1 MNDFKTRRDSILQV
15 FSQAKDDLEKLNSD
29 IDYEIEQNNQMV
41 DDLQKRNEELAQMK
55 KNNVSSIK
63 SFSKFFQ

>member
-29 IDYEIEQNNQMV
+29 IDHEIELNNQMV
-41 DDLQKRNEELAQMK
+41 GDLQKRNDELAQMK

>member
-1 MNDFKTRRDSILQV
+1 MNDFKTRRNSILQV

-41 DDLQKRNEELAQMK
+41 GDLQKRNEELAQMK

>member
-29 IDYEIEQNNQMV
+29 IDHEIEQNNQMV
-41 DDLQKRNEELAQMK
+41 GDLQKRNEELAQMK
-55 KNNVSSIK
+55 KNNISSIK

>member
-29 IDYEIEQNNQMV
+29 IDYEIEQNNQMRCV
-41 DDLQKRNEELAQMK
+41 
-55 KNNVSSIK
+55 
-63 SFSKFFQ
+63 

>member
-1 MNDFKTRRDSILQV
+1 MNDFKTRRDRYLQV

-41 DDLQKRNEELAQMK
+41 GDLQKRNDELAQMK

>member
-29 IDYEIEQNNQMV
+29 IDHEIEQNNQMV
-41 DDLQKRNEELAQMK
+41 GDLQKRNDELAQMK
-55 KNNVSSIK
+55 KNNVSFIK

>member
-15 FSQAKDDLEKLNSD
+15 FSQAKDDLEKLNSG
-29 IDYEIEQNNQMV
+29 IDHEIEQNNQMV
-41 DDLQKRNEELAQMK
+41 GDLQKRNDELAQMK

>member
-15 FSQAKDDLEKLNSD
+15 LSQAKDDLEKLNSD

-41 DDLQKRNEELAQMK
+41 GDLQKRNEELAQMK

>member
-1 MNDFKTRRDSILQV
+1 MNDFKTRPDSILQV

-29 IDYEIEQNNQMV
+29 IDHEIEQNNQMV
-41 DDLQKRNEELAQMK
+41 GDLQKRNDELAQMK

>member
-1 MNDFKTRRDSILQV
+1 MNDFKTRRDSILQA

-41 DDLQKRNEELAQMK
+41 GDLQKRNDELAQMK

>member
-29 IDYEIEQNNQMV
+29 IDHEIEQNNQMV
-41 DDLQKRNEELAQMK
+41 GDLQNRNDELAQMK
-55 KNNVSSIK
+55 KNNVSFIK

>member
-41 DDLQKRNEELAQMK
+41 GDLQKRNEELAHMK

>member
-41 DDLQKRNEELAQMK
+41 GDLQKRNEELAQMK
-55 KNNVSSIK
+55 KNNVSSTK

>member
-41 DDLQKRNEELAQMK
+41 DDLQKRNDELAQMK
-55 KNNVSSIK
+55 KNNVSTIK

>member
-29 IDYEIEQNNQMV
+29 IDHEIEQNNQMV
-41 DDLQKRNEELAQMK
+41 GDLQKRNDELAQMK
-55 KNNVSSIK
+55 KDNVSSIK

>member
-29 IDYEIEQNNQMV
+29 K
-41 DDLQKRNEELAQMK
+41 LKSKK
-55 KNNVSSIK
+55 KNERNNLKNQI
-63 SFSKFFQ
+63 

>member
-41 DDLQKRNEELAQMK
+41 GDLQKRNDELAQMK

-63 SFSKFFQ
+63 SFSKFFK

>member
-29 IDYEIEQNNQMV
+29 IDHEIEQNNQMV
-41 DDLQKRNEELAQMK
+41 GDLQKRNDELAQMK
-55 KNNVSSIK
+55 KNNVSPIK

>member
-29 IDYEIEQNNQMV
+29 IYYEIEQNNQMV
-41 DDLQKRNEELAQMK
+41 GDLQKRNEELAQMK

>member
-41 DDLQKRNEELAQMK
+41 GDLQKRNDELAQMK
-55 KNNVSSIK
+55 KKNVSSIK

>member
-29 IDYEIEQNNQMV
+29 IDHEIEQNNQMV
-41 DDLQKRNEELAQMK
+41 GDLQKRNEELAQMK

>member
-15 FSQAKDDLEKLNSD
+15 FSHAKDDLEKLNSD

-41 DDLQKRNEELAQMK
+41 GDLQKRNEGLAQMK

>member
-1 MNDFKTRRDSILQV
+1 MNDFKTRRDNILQV

-29 IDYEIEQNNQMV
+29 IDYEIEQNDQMV
-41 DDLQKRNEELAQMK
+41 GDLQKRNEELAQMK

>member
-41 DDLQKRNEELAQMK
+41 CDLQKRNDELAQMK

>member
-29 IDYEIEQNNQMV
+29 IDHEIEQNYQMV
-41 DDLQKRNEELAQMK
+41 GDLQKRNDELAQMK

>member
-15 FSQAKDDLEKLNSD
+15 FSQAKDDLEKLDSD

-41 DDLQKRNEELAQMK
+41 DDLQKRNDELAQMK

>member
-15 FSQAKDDLEKLNSD
+15 FSHAKDDLEKLNSD

-41 DDLQKRNEELAQMK
+41 GDLQKRNDGLAQMK

>member
-29 IDYEIEQNNQMV
+29 IDHEIEQNNQMV
-41 DDLQKRNEELAQMK
+41 GDLQKRNDELAQMK
-55 KNNVSSIK
+55 KNNVSYIK

>member
-29 IDYEIEQNNQMV
+29 IDHEIEQNNQMV
-41 DDLQKRNEELAQMK
+41 GDLQKRNDELAQMK
-55 KNNVSSIK
+55 KNYVSSIK

>member
-29 IDYEIEQNNQMV
+29 INYEIEQNNQMV
-41 DDLQKRNEELAQMK
+41 GDLQKRNDELAQMK
-55 KNNVSSIK
+55 KNNVNSIK

>member
-29 IDYEIEQNNQMV
+29 IDHEIEQNNQMV
-41 DDLQKRNEELAQMK
+41 GDLQKRNDELTQMK

>member
-29 IDYEIEQNNQMV
+29 IDNEIEQNNQLV
-41 DDLQKRNEELAQMK
+41 ADLQAKNVELAQMK
-55 KNNVSSIK
+55 KDNAGSIK
-63 SFSKFFQ
+63 TFSKFFQ

>member
-29 IDYEIEQNNQMV
+29 IDHEIEQNNQMV
-41 DDLQKRNEELAQMK
+41 GDLQKRNDELAQMK
-55 KNNVSSIK
+55 KNNVRSIK

>member
-41 DDLQKRNEELAQMK
+41 GDLQKRNGELAQMK

>member
-29 IDYEIEQNNQMV
+29 IDYEIELNNQMV
-41 DDLQKRNEELAQMK
+41 GDLQKRNDELAQMK

>member
-1 MNDFKTRRDSILQV
+1 MNDFKTRRDNILQV

-29 IDYEIEQNNQMV
+29 IDYEIELNNQMV
-41 DDLQKRNEELAQMK
+41 GDLQKRNDELAQMK

>member
-41 DDLQKRNEELAQMK
+41 GDLQKRNEELSQMK
-55 KNNVSSIK
+55 KSNVSSIK

>member
-41 DDLQKRNEELAQMK
+41 GDLQKRNEELDQMK

>member
-15 FSQAKDDLEKLNSD
+15 FSQAKGDLEKLNSD
-29 IDYEIEQNNQMV
+29 IDHEIEQNNQMV
-41 DDLQKRNEELAQMK
+41 GDLQKRNDELAQMK